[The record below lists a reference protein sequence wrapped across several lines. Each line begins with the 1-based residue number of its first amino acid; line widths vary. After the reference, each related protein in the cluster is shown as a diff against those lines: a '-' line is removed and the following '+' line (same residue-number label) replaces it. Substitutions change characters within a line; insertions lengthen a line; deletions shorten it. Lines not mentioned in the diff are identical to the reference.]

1 MNKYIMTKKY
11 LIVALFL
18 TSVLSSVLAQD
29 GLKYRGFSGG
39 MMVHTGYLKSAD
51 FDLQT
56 SSGSIIYTNSVEG
69 MPFGIGGSAR
79 LHFGKHLRIG
89 GEGYVSNLR
98 YGVKGTTFSLSWGG
112 VLVDCVWD
120 LSKLWPFVGL
130 TVGGGAV
137 EHIMLQDE
145 PVNDFVVESN
155 AVYREYSFMAL
166 APMVGVEYAMNE
178 KIHLTFKADY
188 VINLSNPQADFPS
201 GLRFFLGFMFY
212 RLDD

>member
-1 MNKYIMTKKY
+1 MFKKKF
-11 LIVALFL
+11 IVAVLATL
-18 TSVLSSVLAQD
+18 VLSSTLAQG

-39 MMVHTGYLKSAD
+39 MMVHTGYLKSNS

-56 SSGSIIYTNSVEG
+56 IHGNYITTSKVEG
-69 MPFGIGGSAR
+69 MPFGIGGAAR
-79 LHFGKHLRIG
+79 LHFGKHLRVG

-98 YGVKGTTFSLSWGG
+98 YGVQGTTSSVSWGG
-112 VLVDCVWD
+112 ALVDCVWP
-120 LSKLWPFVGL
+120 LGRWWPFAGM
-130 TVGGGAV
+130 TIGGGAV
-137 EHIMLQDE
+137 EHVILQNE
-145 PVNDFVVESN
+145 PATDFAAESD